1 MGPWKG
7 AEGNAEN
14 YRDVFF
20 EGECDLGAELL
31 ARELS
36 WPCDILRQDL
46 VADTGTVVVE
56 PSWWKSKEASGVAGH
71 RFRRNAFGRR
81 LPQGGGLTGAC
92 PGIVVYSHRRV

>member
-1 MGPWKG
+1 MVVGTALSVYPVAGLVNRVPALTPRLLINREAVGPWKG

-36 WPCDILRQDL
+36 WPL
-46 VADTGTVVVE
+46 
-56 PSWWKSKEASGVAGH
+56 
-71 RFRRNAFGRR
+71 
-81 LPQGGGLTGAC
+81 
-92 PGIVVYSHRRV
+92 